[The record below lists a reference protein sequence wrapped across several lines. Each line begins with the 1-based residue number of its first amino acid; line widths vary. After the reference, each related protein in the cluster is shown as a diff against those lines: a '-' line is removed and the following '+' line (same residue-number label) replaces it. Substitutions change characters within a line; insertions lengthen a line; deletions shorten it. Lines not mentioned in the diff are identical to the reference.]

1 MAPKRSSAQIWNGFI
16 NHIGISPNIQ
26 KQCSVR
32 VRIIPGGQDQL
43 YYDGLSHTRNTS
55 K

>member
-16 NHIGISPNIQ
+16 NHVGVSPNIQ

-32 VRIIPGGQDQL
+32 VCIIPSDQNESPR
-43 YYDGLSHTRNTS
+43 DFRTRALSA
-55 K
+55 